1 MSAKL
6 VVFKSTKYE
15 YLVLLISDKYL
26 ASMWHKICCNF
37 VQAQK
42 SKQVVFFPF
51 AIRFSYLLPK
61 INK

>member
-1 MSAKL
+1 MG
-6 VVFKSTKYE
+6 
-15 YLVLLISDKYL
+15 YLVLLISDKYLL

-61 INK
+61 NKLNK